1 MYNAQPMTTRTK
13 LLWVAAL
20 YFAEGFPLGLVSDFL
35 PVYFRQHSISLKEIG
50 LLSLIGLP
58 WTLKFLWAPAIDL
71 WGERKRWMIVCQIG
85 VALSLLALSQFDP
98 ARMSPALWA
107 LLLCLPL
114 FSATQDIAIDAY
126 TIELMQPHEM
136 GRANGVR
143 MAAYRVALMSMG
155 GLLAVAGWMGW
166 TAGFVIGA
174 LCMVLTAVICARADD
189 RLTGRVRT
197 PSSLGLKEQAVEV
210 TVGAFRQF
218 LARPGFLFVM
228 LFILLFKL
236 GDMAMGPMIK
246 PFWVDRGFTP
256 AQIGLVSVTI
266 GVGMTT
272 LGALLGGFLTD
283 RWGIFKALWILGL
296 AQAGSNLL
304 YAVAA
309 SVPTSVPLI
318 YSASILESFTG
329 GLGTGP
335 FLAFLMSICDKRHAA
350 TQYALLSALFGFTRV
365 VSGSVSG
372 FGADQ
377 MGYSAYFLLTFF
389 LAFPAY
395 LLLPWLKPWTQSKPQ
410 NKPQNQII
418 SQ

>member
-1 MYNAQPMTTRTK
+1 MHKIMTTRTK
-13 LLWVAAL
+13 LYWVAVL

-35 PVYFRQHSISLKEIG
+35 PVYFRQHSISLREIG

-71 WGERKRWMIVCQIG
+71 WGERKRWMIACQIG
-85 VALSLLALSQFDP
+85 IALTLMAIPLFDP
-98 ARMSPALWA
+98 TQMHLALWA

-114 FSATQDIAIDAY
+114 FSATQDVAIDAY

-155 GLLAVAGWMGW
+155 GLLAVAGWMEW
-166 TAGFVIGA
+166 YAGFVVGA
-174 LCMVLTAVICARADD
+174 LCMALTAVICARADD

-197 PSSLGLKEQAVEV
+197 PSSLGLKERAIEV
-210 TVGAFRQF
+210 TLGAFRQF
-218 LARPGFLFVM
+218 SAKPGFLFVM

-246 PFWVDRGFTP
+246 PFWVDRGFTT

-266 GVGMTT
+266 GVAMTT
-272 LGALLGGFLTD
+272 IGALLGGFLTD

-304 YAVAA
+304 YALAA
-309 SVPTSVPLI
+309 ALPTSVPLI
-318 YSASILESFTG
+318 YSASIVESFTG

-335 FLAFLMSICDKRHAA
+335 FLAFLMSICDKKHAA
-350 TQYALLSALFGFTRV
+350 TQYALLSALFGLTRV
-365 VSGSVSG
+365 ISGSGSG
-372 FGADQ
+372 FAVEQ
-377 MGYSAYFLLTFF
+377 MGYGFYFLLTFF

-395 LLLPWLKPWTQSKPQ
+395 LLLPWVKQWSASKP
-410 NKPQNQII
+410 
-418 SQ
+418 